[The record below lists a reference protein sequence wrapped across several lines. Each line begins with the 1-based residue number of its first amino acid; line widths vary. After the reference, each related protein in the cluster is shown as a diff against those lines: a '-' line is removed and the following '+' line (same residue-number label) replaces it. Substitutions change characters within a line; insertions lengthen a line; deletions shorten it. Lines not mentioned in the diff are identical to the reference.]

1 MDRPNILLVM
11 SDQHSKH
18 VTGCYGDSV
27 ISTPNIDRLASQ
39 GVLFEDAYCPFPL
52 CAPSRMAFMTGKEP
66 SSIRMYDNGSILPS
80 DEPTFAHALGQ
91 SGYETVLCGRMHFNG
106 PDQRHGFQKRIFP
119 EISGH
124 ACGMLEGTNGFGR
137 PSLEKSGPGRNHYLL
152 YDEECVTEATRWLR
166 ERPGTEDESPFCMV
180 VGLVGPH
187 CPFVCPQDLFDK
199 YFDAIDVPECTEEQ
213 ARAMSTYNQRFR
225 SRSNILDATEHE
237 IRRTRAAYYGM
248 VEFDDA
254 LVGRLMA
261 TLEETGLGEDTM
273 VVYVSDHGE
282 MAGEHG
288 LWWKMS
294 FYEGSAGV
302 PLVVSMP
309 GRFPEGFRSVAPA
322 SLIDLAP
329 TLCEIGHAPAP
340 PDVQGRSLV
349 SVLGGQEGDT
359 DRSVFSELFTDIGVW
374 KTRGPS
380 GGPGR
385 MLRKGS
391 WKCMYYHGE
400 EPELYNLAED
410 PGETSDRSRD
420 PECKPIL
427 DRMLAEILSDWDPAE
442 LQADMDRSIAKRA
455 FVRAAPADR
464 SILQKEHWKGPV
476 GYGWVDPV

>member
-1 MDRPNILLVM
+1 
-11 SDQHSKH
+11 
-18 VTGCYGDSV
+18 
-27 ISTPNIDRLASQ
+27 
-39 GVLFEDAYCPFPL
+39 
-52 CAPSRMAFMTGKEP
+52 
-66 SSIRMYDNGSILPS
+66 
-80 DEPTFAHALGQ
+80 
-91 SGYETVLCGRMHFNG
+91 
-106 PDQRHGFQKRIFP
+106 
-119 EISGH
+119 
-124 ACGMLEGTNGFGR
+124 
-137 PSLEKSGPGRNHYLL
+137 
-152 YDEECVTEATRWLR
+152 
-166 ERPGTEDESPFCMV
+166 
-180 VGLVGPH
+180 
-187 CPFVCPQDLFDK
+187 
-199 YFDAIDVPECTEEQ
+199 
-213 ARAMSTYNQRFR
+213 
-225 SRSNILDATEHE
+225 
-237 IRRTRAAYYGM
+237 
-248 VEFDDA
+248 
-254 LVGRLMA
+254 
-261 TLEETGLGEDTM
+261 
-273 VVYVSDHGE
+273 
-282 MAGEHG
+282 
-288 LWWKMS
+288 
-294 FYEGSAGV
+294 
-302 PLVVSMP
+302 MP